1 MRLLLICLG
10 GAAGTAARYG
20 VNLLAGSLLGPDF
33 PFATL
38 AVNLLGSFLIGVVQQ
53 VAVDSALLSETA
65 RLALA
70 VGVLGG
76 FTTYSSFSYETL
88 RLAQTGAWT
97 LAALNVIATTTL
109 CLVACTLGLE
119 LTRLLVTGR
128 A

>member
-20 VNLLAGSLLGPDF
+20 VNLIAARWLGLEF
-33 PFATL
+33 PFGTL
-38 AVNLLGSFLIGVVQQ
+38 AVNVLGSFLIGLVQQ
-53 VAVDSALLSETA
+53 VAFESTLISETA

-88 RLAQTGAWT
+88 RLAGTGAWVA
-97 LAALNVIATTTL
+97 AALNVVATTAL
-109 CLVACTLGLE
+109 CLVACGLGLE
-119 LTRLLVTGR
+119 AGRLLVSGR
-128 A
+128 